1 MSHTHYATDTA
12 TLDYVT
18 HCCNT
23 LLCMHCTGLLLSKG
37 GASLKPFVPQLQ
49 TTFVKAL
56 SDPGSAVRQR
66 GLSALSQLM
75 SLSTRVD
82 PLVAELSTSASV
94 PGTPAAVRSAMLQ
107 VRGLR

>member
-1 MSHTHYATDTA
+1 VY
-12 TLDYVT
+12 
-18 HCCNT
+18 
-23 LLCMHCTGLLLSKG
+23 CTGLLLSKG

-107 VRGLR
+107 VRAVVLSTSSVLFLALLYRDVVTV